1 MAGKTGRNPNL
12 LRIILEKMAR
22 NDYLTSD
29 LVFGLRDWNEGLKR
43 GEFGV
48 GKRGNESIKRTA
60 TLMQGLG
67 DQR

>member
-1 MAGKTGRNPNL
+1 MVGKIGRKPNL

-29 LVFGLRDWNEGLKR
+29 LVFGLRVWGDGLKS

-48 GKRGNESIKRTA
+48 GKRGDESIQRTA
-60 TLMQGLG
+60 TLMESLG
-67 DQR
+67 D